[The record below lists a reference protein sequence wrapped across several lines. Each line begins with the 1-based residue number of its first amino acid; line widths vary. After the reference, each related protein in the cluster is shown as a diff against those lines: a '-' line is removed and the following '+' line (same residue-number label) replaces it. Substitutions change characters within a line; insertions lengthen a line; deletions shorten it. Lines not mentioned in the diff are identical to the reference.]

1 MVSKTPS
8 HLDIALG
15 SFLRDKMSSENWS
28 YSQLS
33 KETKI
38 PPSMLH
44 GLINGN
50 KFATLHLVAR
60 LMKSLRVD
68 LVDIFPTNERKS

>member
-1 MVSKTPS
+1 MAAKTPS

-15 SFLRDKMSSENWS
+15 TFLRRKMTAENWS
-28 YSQLS
+28 YSRLS
-33 KETKI
+33 KATGI
-38 PPSMLH
+38 PSSMLH
-44 GLINGN
+44 GLINGD

-68 LVDIFPTNERKS
+68 LSDIFPTRRK